1 MPVLTMENV
10 ENMFDKIKKGRVK
23 NSTCTCKSSDLKC
36 MTVDNQSNEVFM
48 DFEFKSSLGTG
59 TSKKKEKIERENS
72 YSNQDLVSN
81 AQNHKGLEMMIK
93 QHPAVKK
100 MTVKTNSENTLKR
113 KAGRPKKFAIVD
125 FRESQLNDQL
135 ASKIFHSFFF
145 LLFQCHPLSCFH
157 FSFYLVD
164 PPCHISNLL

>member
-1 MPVLTMENV
+1 
-10 ENMFDKIKKGRVK
+10 
-23 NSTCTCKSSDLKC
+23 

-100 MTVKTNSENTLKR
+100 MTVKTNFENTLKR
-113 KAGRPKKFAIVD
+113 KAGRPKKFAIAD

-135 ASKIFHSFFF
+135 ASKKRKVPLFLAHSLNIAIFSNVPISSSELPLVKMFSSFSNSDFF
-145 LLFQCHPLSCFH
+145 P
-157 FSFYLVD
+157 
-164 PPCHISNLL
+164 